1 MLWAAVPS
9 RMAARAPEGGALL
22 TDVAGISNEGQRE
35 GHCSSELVRH
45 GDELRRHF
53 ISCGCAGNPGGNSN
67 GYLGCKSDPEVV
79 AHGAA
84 ASNSLKQ
91 NEWSYCRTNKAPSEI
106 VLMAI
111 QGCCR
116 VEYLNM

>member
-9 RMAARAPEGGALL
+9 RMTARAPEGGALL

-53 ISCGCAGNPGGNSN
+53 IFVVWREPRRESQR
-67 GYLGCKSDPEVV
+67 LFRVQSDSEV

-84 ASNSLKQ
+84 TVMSDKQ
-91 NEWSYCRTNKAPSEI
+91 GTK
-106 VLMAI
+106 
-111 QGCCR
+111 
-116 VEYLNM
+116 